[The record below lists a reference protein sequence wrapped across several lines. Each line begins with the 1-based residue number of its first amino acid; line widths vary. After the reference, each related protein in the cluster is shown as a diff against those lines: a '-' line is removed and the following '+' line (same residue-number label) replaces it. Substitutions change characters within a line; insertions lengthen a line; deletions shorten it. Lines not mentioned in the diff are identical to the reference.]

1 MLFRSSEPT
10 SSGRPTARPAAEE
23 SAPRWLG
30 RAVALALAALF
41 VMVALGVVW
50 VWQRSSREQRWRD
63 QVNATEPFQAPAN
76 PAR

>member
-1 MLFRSSEPT
+1 MPA
-10 SSGRPTARPAAEE
+10 GRPADSSAAGD

-41 VMVALGVVW
+41 VMVALGVFW

-63 QVNATEPFQAPAN
+63 QVNAAEPFTTPPAPA
-76 PAR
+76 R